1 MPEKKFRV
9 TILGDGG
16 WGTAL
21 AVVNARRKNDVH
33 LWSVFPD
40 YAKVLNEKRENIK
53 FLPGVPLLPAIKIS
67 SDLKAALEFGEIIV
81 LAIPTQFL
89 RNVLY
94 KLKGLDI
101 SGKIFVSV
109 AKGIEKKTCLRPSE
123 IIQSVL
129 GGSLPLVI
137 LSGPSHA
144 EEVARNIPTLVVAAS
159 KDEKAAATVQK
170 AFMDTYFRIYVQTD
184 IVGVELG
191 GALKN
196 VVAIAAGVSD
206 GLKFGD
212 NTKSGLISRGLFEM
226 TRLGIRLGANPNTFF
241 GLSGLGDLVTTC
253 FSQHG
258 RNLRVG
264 RELGEGKKIKDI
276 LAGME
281 MVAEGVDTAES
292 IHQLCERVGL
302 SLPIMGEVYRILF
315 QDKDA
320 RKAVIDLLSRD
331 AHEEWKQY

>member
-1 MPEKKFRV
+1 MAEKKFRV
-9 TILGDGG
+9 SVLGDGG
-16 WGTAL
+16 WGTAV
-21 AVVNARRKNDVH
+21 AVVSARCKNETL
-33 LWSVFPD
+33 LWSAFPE
-40 YAKVLNEKRENIK
+40 YAKVIKEKGENVK
-53 FLPGVPLLPAIKIS
+53 FLAGVKLDPAIKICTN
-67 SDLKAALEFGEIIV
+67 LQEALDSGDIIV
-81 LAIPTQFL
+81 LAIPTQFV
-89 RNVLY
+89 RNVLHKIKDLNY
-94 KLKGLDI
+94 TN
-101 SGKIFVSV
+101 KIFVSV
-109 AKGIEKKTCLRPSE
+109 SKGIEKKTCLRPSE
-123 IIQSVL
+123 IIRSIL
-129 GGSLPLVI
+129 GDVPIVI

-144 EEVARNIPTLVVAAS
+144 EEVARNIPTLVVVAS
-159 KDEKAAATVQK
+159 KNEKDAQAVQQ

-196 VVAIAAGVSD
+196 VIAIAAGVCD

-226 TRLGIRLGANPNTFF
+226 TRLGIRMGANPNTFF

-264 RELGEGKKIKDI
+264 RELGEGKKIKEV

-292 IHQLCERVGL
+292 VHELCQRVQI
-302 SLPIMGEVYRILF
+302 SLPIVGEVYNILF
-315 QDKDA
+315 QGKDA
-320 RKAVIDLLSRD
+320 RQAVIDLLHRD